1 MPAEDVAPAEAARY
15 PAVRLFAD
23 RGAAARPGFAVDE
36 ATVAPVLRIC
46 RALDGIPLALELA
59 AARLRALSPEQIA
72 GRLDDRF
79 RLLADGSR
87 PALPRHQTLRAVVDW
102 SWDLLDDSERV
113 LLRRLAVFAGGATL
127 EAVERVCADPGPGLG
142 GLARDDVLYLL
153 AALVDKS
160 LVVAGED
167 GEAGEVRYRLL
178 ETVRAYGQERRRQA
192 GEDEALHRA
201 HAAYF
206 LDLAERADPRLRGH
220 DQLGWI
226 ARLSAERDNLHTA
239 LRWAVDTPDATMAL
253 RLVVALGWYWLL
265 RSARAEAT
273 GWAAQV
279 QPLASSREVPP
290 ALRAQL
296 LAYRSLLTISGGL
309 QFGQALE
316 AADQAMA
323 ILAGLPS
330 DEPRRLHPM
339 VLFLPVFVAMFR
351 NEDADALAHVRRLHH
366 NPDPWMRAAGHLF
379 TGGLLVNLGE
389 AAEAEAELR
398 LGLAGFRELQERWG
412 IGQALFAL
420 AELSAVRGQ
429 PDAAVAALEEAR
441 EVFVGLGDREDLAQL
456 VVRRAWARA
465 QAGEIEQGLEDL
477 ETADRI
483 AGEVGAEDL
492 KVFVLLARG
501 EFARWQGR
509 LDDARE
515 YVDGAIADFQRSERH
530 VDQTYA
536 LALASRGRVDAVAG
550 HARARA
556 RAAPPDRARELG
568 QPVPARGA
576 EDGGVRDR
584 PAARTRPSRSSVART

>member
-1 MPAEDVAPAEAARY
+1 VAPLGATAVAPVERLEEALGGKRLLLVMDNCEHLVAAVAELVDRLLGRCPALRVLATSREPLGLPGEVLHPVGPLAMPAEDVAPAEAARY

-316 AADQAMA
+316 AADRRWRSWPGCRRTSRDGSTPWSCSSPSSWRCSATRTPTRSPTC
-323 ILAGLPS
+323 AGCTTIPIRGCARPGTCS
-330 DEPRRLHPM
+330 PAGCWSTSARRRRRRRSCASGSP
-339 VLFLPVFVAMFR
+339 ASASCR
-351 NEDADALAHVRRLHH
+351 NAGGSARRC
-366 NPDPWMRAAGHLF
+366 
-379 TGGLLVNLGE
+379 
-389 AAEAEAELR
+389 
-398 LGLAGFRELQERWG
+398 
-412 IGQALFAL
+412 
-420 AELSAVRGQ
+420 
-429 PDAAVAALEEAR
+429 
-441 EVFVGLGDREDLAQL
+441 
-456 VVRRAWARA
+456 
-465 QAGEIEQGLEDL
+465 
-477 ETADRI
+477 
-483 AGEVGAEDL
+483 
-492 KVFVLLARG
+492 
-501 EFARWQGR
+501 
-509 LDDARE
+509 
-515 YVDGAIADFQRSERH
+515 
-530 VDQTYA
+530 
-536 LALASRGRVDAVAG
+536 
-550 HARARA
+550 
-556 RAAPPDRARELG
+556 
-568 QPVPARGA
+568 
-576 EDGGVRDR
+576 
-584 PAARTRPSRSSVART
+584 SRSPS